1 MPELPEVET
10 LARGLQR
17 ELAGRRVLSVEL
29 GKTDFMD
36 NPGEIELGLPGTQ
49 IQRVERYGKFML
61 LRLHGSAAAD
71 GVAQESALLVHLGM
85 TGTMM
90 PRPVAEPRAKHTH
103 LVALLDD
110 GRELRY
116 IDPRRFGRIAL
127 LAGEKLREELLR
139 FGADPLQISVEEFL
153 HRVRGRQARIKAMLL
168 DQGVLRGVG
177 NIYAD
182 ESLWKAKIH
191 PARIGARLAI
201 EEVKSLHRALQQ
213 ILEKAI
219 VLRGSSISDF
229 LDAEGEPGEYQLHH
243 KAYGREGKACYRC
256 KTPIRR
262 IVVAGRSSFF
272 CPKCQ
277 KTPREAKRRRRVK
290 PVPRRVTSK
299 GAAKV
304 ALRKG

>member
-17 ELAGRRVLSVEL
+17 EVAGRRVLSVEL

-36 NPGEIELGLPGTQ
+36 NPAEIERELPGTR
-49 IQRVERYGKFML
+49 IERVERYGKFML
-61 LRLHGSAAAD
+61 LRLQRLAETGGATP
-71 GVAQESALLVHLGM
+71 ESALLVHLGM
-85 TGTMM
+85 TGTMV
-90 PRPVAEPRAKHTH
+90 PRPVGEPRAKHTH
-103 LVALLDD
+103 LAALLDD

-116 IDPRRFGRIAL
+116 IDPRRFGRIAW
-127 LAGEKLREELLR
+127 LAGEALRHELQR
-139 FGADPLQISVEEFL
+139 FGADPLAVSMEEFVS
-153 HRVRGRQARIKAMLL
+153 RIRGRKARIKAMLL
-168 DQGVLRGVG
+168 DQRVLRGVG

-191 PARIGARLAI
+191 PARIGARLTLY
-201 EEVKSLHRALQQ
+201 EVKNLYGALQQ
-213 ILEKAI
+213 ILQKAI

-262 IVVAGRSSFF
+262 MIVAGRSSFL
-272 CPKCQ
+272 CPNCQ
-277 KTPREAKRRRRVK
+277 KAPRRTKAGRRTK
-290 PVPRRVTSK
+290 PVPRRAASK
-299 GAAKV
+299 GAAKG

>member
-17 ELAGRRVLSVEL
+17 ELRGRRVLSVEL

-36 NPGEIELGLPGTQ
+36 NPAEIERELPGSQ
-49 IQRVERYGKFML
+49 IEKVERYGKFML
-61 LRLHGSAAAD
+61 LRFERSPKEG
-71 GVAQESALLVHLGM
+71 GVGAESALLVHLGM
-85 TGTMM
+85 TGTMV
-90 PRPVAEPRAKHTH
+90 PRLVSEPRAKHTH

-116 IDPRRFGRIAL
+116 IDPRRFGRIAWL
-127 LAGEKLREELLR
+127 TGEKLRKELLR
-139 FGADPLQISVEEFL
+139 FGADPLLISLEEFVQ
-153 HRVRGRQARIKAMLL
+153 RVGGRRARIKAMLL

-191 PARIGARLAI
+191 PARIGARLSAD
-201 EEVKSLHRALQQ
+201 EVKSLHGALQQ

-229 LDAEGEPGEYQLHH
+229 LDAQGEPGEYQLHH
-243 KAYGREGKACYRC
+243 KAYGREGKTCYRC

-272 CPKCQ
+272 CPNCQ
-277 KTPREAKRRRRVK
+277 KKPRWAKSGRRTK
-290 PVPRRVTSK
+290 PVPRRGASE

-304 ALRKG
+304 ALGKG

>member
-17 ELAGRRVLSVEL
+17 EVAGRRVLSVEL

-36 NPGEIELGLPGTQ
+36 NPAEMERELPGTR
-49 IQRVERYGKFML
+49 IERVERYGKFML
-61 LRLHGSAAAD
+61 LRLQRSRETE
-71 GVAQESALLVHLGM
+71 GVPQESALLVHLGM
-85 TGTMM
+85 TGTMV
-90 PRPVAEPRAKHTH
+90 PRPAGEPRAKHTH
-103 LVALLDD
+103 LVAMLDD

-116 IDPRRFGRIAL
+116 IDPRRFGRIAW
-127 LAGEKLREELLR
+127 LAGEKLRKELLR
-139 FGADPLQISVEEFL
+139 FGADPLLISLEEFGQRI
-153 HRVRGRQARIKAMLL
+153 HGRRARIKAMLL

-191 PARIGARLAI
+191 PARIGARLSA
-201 EEVKSLHRALQQ
+201 EEAKSLHRALRK

-272 CPKCQ
+272 CPNCQ
-277 KTPREAKRRRRVK
+277 KAPRGGKRARRVK
-290 PVPRRVTSK
+290 PVRRRGASK

-304 ALRKG
+304 ALGKG

>member
-17 ELAGRRVLSVEL
+17 ELRGRRVLSVEL

-36 NPGEIELGLPGTQ
+36 NPAEIERELPGSR

-61 LRLHGSAAAD
+61 LRFEGSPEG
-71 GVAQESALLVHLGM
+71 GVAGESALLVHLGM

-90 PRPVAEPRAKHTH
+90 PRPVSEPRAKHTH

-116 IDPRRFGRIAL
+116 IDPRRFGRIAWL
-127 LAGEKLREELLR
+127 TGEQLREELLR
-139 FGADPLQISVEEFL
+139 FGADPLLISLEEFL
-153 HRVRGRQARIKAMLL
+153 QRVHGRRARIKAMLL

-191 PARIGARLAI
+191 PARIGARLRAD
-201 EEVKSLHRALQQ
+201 EVESLYGALQQ

-229 LDAEGEPGEYQLHH
+229 LDAAGEPGEYQLHH

-272 CPKCQ
+272 CPNCQ
-277 KTPREAKRRRRVK
+277 KTPRRAKSGRRTK
-290 PVPRRVTSK
+290 PVPQRGASK

-304 ALRKG
+304 ALGKG